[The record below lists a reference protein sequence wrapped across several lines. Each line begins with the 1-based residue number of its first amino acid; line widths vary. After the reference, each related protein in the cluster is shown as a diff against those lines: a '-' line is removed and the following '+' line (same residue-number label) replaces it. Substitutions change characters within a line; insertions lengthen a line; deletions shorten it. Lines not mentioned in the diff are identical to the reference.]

1 MSQRHYSSAFLG
13 VKNLRSSCRTIAA
26 INTRGSFLSASIVG
40 VFAGEIESLKQ
51 FLPRYFWKAPADF
64 LDKQEKLGLVC

>member
-40 VFAGEIESLKQ
+40 VFAGEIESM
-51 FLPRYFWKAPADF
+51 
-64 LDKQEKLGLVC
+64 ET

>member
-13 VKNLRSSCRTIAA
+13 VKNLRASYRTIAV

-40 VFAGEIESLKQ
+40 VFAREIESM
-51 FLPRYFWKAPADF
+51 
-64 LDKQEKLGLVC
+64 ET